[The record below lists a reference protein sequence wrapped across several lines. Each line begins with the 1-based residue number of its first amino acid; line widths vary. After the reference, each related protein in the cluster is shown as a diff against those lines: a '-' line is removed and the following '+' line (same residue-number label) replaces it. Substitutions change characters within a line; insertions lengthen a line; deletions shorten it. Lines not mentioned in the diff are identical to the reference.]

1 MCLILFSYRQHP
13 RYPLL
18 LAANR
23 DEFHARPTQ
32 SARFWPERP
41 KLLAGRDLQAG
52 GTWMGITRNGRFAA
66 VTNFRDP
73 ERTRAAPRSRG
84 DLTLGFLE
92 GDESPASYLHRLS
105 ASAGEYAGFNLLLGD
120 RAGLW
125 YYSNSAP
132 TPSAPQQLQP
142 GTYGLSNALLDT
154 PWPKVQRGK
163 QALRSL
169 TGGAVDHSQLA
180 EVVASG
186 ELAEQDELA
195 EVGLHGEMDQML
207 SAQFI
212 VNEAYGTRA
221 TTTLWQDQEGMTSWR
236 ELSFDAGGNRVDR
249 VTEQFLLER

>member
-32 SARFWPERP
+32 SAQFWPERP
-41 KLLAGRDLQAG
+41 DLLAGRDLQAG

-73 ERTRAAPRSRG
+73 ERTSPAPHSRG
-84 DLTLGFLE
+84 DLTLSFLE
-92 GDESPASYLHRLS
+92 GDESPASYLHRIS

-132 TPSAPQQLQP
+132 DPSAPLQLQP

-169 TGGAVDHSQLA
+169 AGGAVDHGQLA

-186 ELAEQDELA
+186 ELAGQGELA
-195 EVGLHGEMDQML
+195 DVGLHGEMDQML

-236 ELSFDAGGNRVDR
+236 ELSFDAGGNRSGR
-249 VTEQFLLER
+249 VTEQFLLET